1 MSAQQKE
8 DRLFENIYL
17 SYFPKMKR
25 FAQEYVISEQ
35 DAENIVQ
42 DMFAELWEKREEYE
56 INCDTLAQ
64 LIYKIANQ
72 HEVDG
77 FTITGGEPM
86 NQAEALQSLLPELRK
101 INPDILVYSGYTLEE
116 LRGLKSTA
124 VETVLRQIA
133 VLIDGAYIEERN
145 TDALLRGSDNQK
157 IWLLDE
163 QQRGRYAAYM
173 EKAHNQIQNF
183 TGRDGIISV
192 GIHKPGFMNELTNI
206 MNKD

>member
-1 MSAQQKE
+1 MNVARILYPVE
-8 DRLFENIYL
+8 TLG
-17 SYFPKMKR
+17 PGKR
-25 FAQEYVISEQ
+25 IGIWLCGCHRACSGCS
-35 DAENIVQ
+35 NP
-42 DMFAELWEKREEYE
+42 ELWEKREEYE

-133 VLIDGAYIEERN
+133 VLIGAAYIEERN
-145 TDALLRGSDNQK
+145 TDALLNEDRIIRKYGSWTNSSAADMRRIWKRHIIKFRILQDGMALFPSEFINQ
-157 IWLLDE
+157 D
-163 QQRGRYAAYM
+163 
-173 EKAHNQIQNF
+173 
-183 TGRDGIISV
+183 S
-192 GIHKPGFMNELTNI
+192 
-206 MNKD
+206 

>member
-1 MSAQQKE
+1 MNVARILYPVETLGPGKSIGIWLCGCHRACSGCS
-8 DRLFENIYL
+8 N
-17 SYFPKMKR
+17 P
-25 FAQEYVISEQ
+25 
-35 DAENIVQ
+35 
-42 DMFAELWEKREEYE
+42 ELWEKREEYE